1 MCVFS
6 PRLTGL
12 DTQIV
17 NKKEHQADDTC
28 MDWKIIQIKGMHKI
42 LELDYDN
49 REKVI

>member
-17 NKKEHQADDTC
+17 NKKEHQADDTWIEKLFKSKEC
-28 MDWKIIQIKGMHKI
+28 IKSQNWIMTT
-42 LELDYDN
+42 
-49 REKVI
+49 EKK